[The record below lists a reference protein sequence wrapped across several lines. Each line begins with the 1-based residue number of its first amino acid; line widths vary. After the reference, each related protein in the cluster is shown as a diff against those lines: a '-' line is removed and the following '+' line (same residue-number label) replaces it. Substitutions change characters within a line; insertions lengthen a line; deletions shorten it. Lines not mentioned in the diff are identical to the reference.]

1 MTPSDFAVPIGL
13 LILLTFLQALVPSI
27 MKWNYASYD
36 DGTKATGKDGM
47 GPRDKMPETSIMVG
61 RAERARDNLM
71 EGLLMFLPALA
82 LALSGGGTSL
92 TLMGIWLFLI
102 ARLLYVPSYLYGI
115 LYVRSGFWTASLF
128 GIALVWWS
136 ALAA

>member
-27 MKWNYASYD
+27 MKWNYASY
-36 DGTKATGKDGM
+36 
-47 GPRDKMPETSIMVG
+47 
-61 RAERARDNLM
+61 
-71 EGLLMFLPALA
+71 LLMFLPALA